1 MCYGPIMTKM
11 IQVRDVPDSWHK
23 ELTKRAK
30 RRSQTLSDYVKRLLE
45 RDLATPL
52 AEDVFDEIERSIPV
66 APEIPSAEFIRAA
79 REERDRHLEQLW
91 NRTRE
96 DPP

>member
-1 MCYGPIMTKM
+1 MSKM
-11 IQVRDVPDSWHK
+11 IQVRGVPDSWHR

-30 RRSQTLSDYVKRLLE
+30 RRRQTLSDYLKRLLE

-79 REERDRHLEQLW
+79 REERELQLEQIW
-91 NRTRE
+91 NRTEE